1 MNNSFIEPYT
11 NSDYDSVISLLV
23 DSFKSKFIFRQ
34 KLSPENIKQILSSV
48 WNIKEHE
55 PGCLHLIARTDNKV
69 SGVLLVRY
77 GRPQNQGKKIPLF
90 FLCRRFGFFQ
100 IIFFLLK
107 LFILEEYP
115 AGKCYLEHIAV
126 DSSFRGQGIGEAL
139 LSHAEN
145 ILRKKKFKELYLTV
159 ALNNKAKHLYLR
171 DGFQDI
177 EKIHNPLKGF
187 FLGVNKWGFMK
198 KDLIDHK
205 GNKNEA

>member
-1 MNNSFIEPYT
+1 MKDITIEPYT
-11 NSDYDSVISLLV
+11 DSDYDSIISLLV

-48 WNIKEHE
+48 WNIKEQE
-55 PGCLHLIARTDNKV
+55 PGYLHLIARTGNKV

-77 GRPQNQGKKIPLF
+77 GHSRNQGKKIPFL

-107 LFILEEYP
+107 LFILEQYP

-145 ILRKKKFKELYLTV
+145 ILREKKFKELYLTV

-171 DGFQDI
+171 DGFQDM
-177 EKIHNPLKGF
+177 EKIHSPLKVF
-187 FLGVNKWGFMK
+187 FMGVNKWEFMR
-198 KDLIDHK
+198 KDLIERK
-205 GNKNEA
+205 ENNNEA